1 MVTIDRKTL
10 ENLELTGEKFLV
22 DFYAE
27 WCGPCKALLPVLEN
41 LEKEYPN
48 VKFCKFNIDSDM
60 SFVQELGINSVPTVK
75 IYNGKVII
83 DSSKGVQ
90 TSNYYKEQ
98 LNKLSA

>member
-1 MVTIDRKTL
+1 
-10 ENLELTGEKFLV
+10 
-22 DFYAE
+22 
-27 WCGPCKALLPVLEN
+27 
-41 LEKEYPN
+41 
-48 VKFCKFNIDSDM
+48 M